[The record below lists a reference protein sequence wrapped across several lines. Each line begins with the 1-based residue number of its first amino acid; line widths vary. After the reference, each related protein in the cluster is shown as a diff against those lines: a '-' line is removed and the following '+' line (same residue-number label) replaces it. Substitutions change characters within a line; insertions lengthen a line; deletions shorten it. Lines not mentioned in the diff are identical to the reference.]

1 MVRWWKTQ
9 VQWKS
14 PYLLWIN
21 PLPPGSRLSV
31 GGEQSYCPLL
41 LGPGCSFGLGM
52 GKRIFLGLCEGAFQG
67 AMGSASLDGSMWYFR
82 GSWVVGAV
90 QRNCPLCPGPR
101 GHGSGLERGIAL
113 QRHCWHLCKPR
124 VRGPRVSH
132 QNWDSWQSSFLCRLC
147 EMHTI
152 PQSLQAQLQT
162 KQRWQEWHSLAN
174 YSVVPSVYLV
184 LCHQLQ
190 PAFF

>member
-1 MVRWWKTQ
+1 ML
-9 VQWKS
+9 KS
-14 PYLLWIN
+14 TAAVKIHIFALNKSTPSWEQAEC
-21 PLPPGSRLSV
+21 
-31 GGEQSYCPLL
+31 GGEQSYWPLL
-41 LGPGCSFGLGM
+41 LGPGCSFILVM
-52 GKRIFLGLCEGAFQG
+52 GKRMFLSPCEGACQG
-67 AMGSASLDGSMWYFR
+67 AVGSAPLDGSMKCFR
-82 GSWVVGAV
+82 ESWAVGAV
-90 QRNCPLCPGPR
+90 QRNLCPEPR
-101 GHGSGLERGIAL
+101 GHGSGLERGTAL
-113 QRHCWHLCKPR
+113 PRHCWHLCKPR
-124 VRGPRVSH
+124 VRGPRVSQ

-152 PQSLQAQLQT
+152 PQSLQAQLQM

>member
-1 MVRWWKTQ
+1 ML
-9 VQWKS
+9 KS
-14 PYLLWIN
+14 TAPVKIPVFALNKFSPSWEQDECE
-21 PLPPGSRLSV
+21 R
-31 GGEQSYCPLL
+31 EQSYRPLL
-41 LGPGCSFGLGM
+41 LGQGCAFGLM
-52 GKRIFLGLCEGAFQG
+52 IGKRMVLGGGWGSLSRSNGWCSSGWEHMVFWRELSCCCRAEKSLPSAPGAG
-67 AMGSASLDGSMWYFR
+67 
-82 GSWVVGAV
+82 VPAV
-90 QRNCPLCPGPR
+90 SSRR
-101 GHGSGLERGIAL
+101 
-113 QRHCWHLCKPR
+113 CWHLCKPR
-124 VRGPRVSH
+124 GRGPRVSH

>member
-1 MVRWWKTQ
+1 ML
-9 VQWKS
+9 KS
-14 PYLLWIN
+14 TAPVKIPILALNKSFPAWEQAEC
-21 PLPPGSRLSV
+21 
-31 GGEQSYCPLL
+31 GGEQSYWPLL
-41 LGPGCSFGLGM
+41 LVPGCTFGLMM
-52 GKRIFLGLCEGAFQG
+52 GKRMFLGPCEGACPE
-67 AMGSASLDGSMWYFR
+67 AVGSAPLDWSMWCFR
-82 GSWVVGAV
+82 GSWVVAAM
-90 QRNCPLCPGPR
+90 QRNPSPVPWAR
-101 GHGSGLERGIAL
+101 GDGSGLARGTAL
-113 QRHCWHLCKPR
+113 PWHCWHLCKPR

-132 QNWDSWQSSFLCRLC
+132 QNWDSWQSLFLCRLC